1 MLLVHR
7 QHPLHAPPITH
18 VHQQP
23 SRCFHS
29 CPSTILGAVDPI
41 MWCGMGLDPILF
53 VAKGSVSLRTRRV
66 DVRTSKASKNAHWL
80 GDVVK
85 HRKRGRRE
93 R

>member
-1 MLLVHR
+1 
-7 QHPLHAPPITH
+7 
-18 VHQQP
+18 
-23 SRCFHS
+23 
-29 CPSTILGAVDPI
+29 
-41 MWCGMGLDPILF
+41 MGLDPILF

-85 HRKRGRRE
+85 HRTRGHRE